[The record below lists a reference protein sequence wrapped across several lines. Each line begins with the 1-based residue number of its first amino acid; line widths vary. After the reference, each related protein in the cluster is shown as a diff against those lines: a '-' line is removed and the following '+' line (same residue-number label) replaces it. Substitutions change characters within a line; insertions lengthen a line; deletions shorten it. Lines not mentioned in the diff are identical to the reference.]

1 MKLADKLA
9 DIILAEQERSRQLY
23 NKHKELERHTKAVEI
38 ALEDE
43 RRRLRDVHEM
53 LDAAKLEVITLDGM
67 LHKQMVAGVA

>member
-1 MKLADKLA
+1 LKLADKLA